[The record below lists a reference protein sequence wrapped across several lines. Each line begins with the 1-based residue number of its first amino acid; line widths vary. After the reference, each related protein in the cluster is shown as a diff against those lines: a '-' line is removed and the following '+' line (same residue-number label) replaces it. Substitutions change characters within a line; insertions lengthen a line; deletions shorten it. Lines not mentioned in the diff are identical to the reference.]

1 MWWEEEV
8 GGGGGRRAL
17 VEAAAEALANCLTWE
32 FVGLSIGCGEGKICT
47 ETKHKSGTAL
57 CYGPYGCNCWRLQPA
72 DGRLHTNQADK
83 DK

>member
-1 MWWEEEV
+1 MWWEEVV

-17 VEAAAEALANCLTWE
+17 VEAAAEALAIWQFASTWE
-32 FVGLSIGCGEGKICT
+32 FLCLSIGSGEGKICT

-57 CYGPYGCNCWRLQPA
+57 CYGCNGWRLQPA